1 MRPCYKNTV
10 SVLIWVHVLT
20 NMTTNAYIFAWDQT
34 GIESIIPITQYEE
47 WDKKNTWNVLT
58 DQPVERNPL
67 NSIIQSLILRARYN
81 SQRHYEI
88 YAIECAFDM
97 GEEEWR
103 EIWQENP
110 QATADLIRER
120 GQKIYS
126 DREDRTSQVIS

>member
-1 MRPCYKNTV
+1 
-10 SVLIWVHVLT
+10 
-20 NMTTNAYIFAWDQT
+20 MTKNAYLFAWDQT

-58 DQPVERNPL
+58 DQQTERNPL

-81 SQRHYEI
+81 SHRHYEI
-88 YAIECAFDM
+88 YAIECAFDI

-103 EIWQENP
+103 KIWQENP

>member
-1 MRPCYKNTV
+1 
-10 SVLIWVHVLT
+10 
-20 NMTTNAYIFAWDQT
+20 MTANAYIFAWDQT

-47 WDKKNTWNVLT
+47 WDKQNTWNILN

-88 YAIECAFDM
+88 YTVDCAFPID
-97 GEEEWR
+97 EAEWR

-110 QATADLIRER
+110 QGTADLIRER

-126 DREDRTSQVIS
+126 DREDRQSQVIS

>member
-1 MRPCYKNTV
+1 MRLCCKNMV
-10 SVLIWVHVLT
+10 SVLTWVHVQT

-34 GIESIIPITQYEE
+34 GIDSIVPIGQYEE
-47 WDKKNTWNVLT
+47 WDKNNTWNVLT
-58 DQPVERNPL
+58 DQPVKRNPL
-67 NSIIQSLILRARYN
+67 NSILQSLLLRARYN

-88 YAIECAFDM
+88 YSVDCAFPID
-97 GEEEWR
+97 EAEWR

>member
-1 MRPCYKNTV
+1 MV
-10 SVLIWVHVLT
+10 SVLTWAHVLT

-47 WDKKNTWNVLT
+47 WDKQNTWNILN
-58 DQPVERNPL
+58 DLPVERNPL

-88 YAIECAFDM
+88 YTVDCAFPID
-97 GEEEWR
+97 EAEWR

-110 QATADLIRER
+110 QGTADLIRER

-126 DREDRTSQVIS
+126 DREDRKSQVII